1 MAAQLDRQVSG
12 NEFSRFV
19 GWTRP
24 FGDIRRPDRAPQSRR
39 SAPCTDTRRE
49 VSLTLLACR
58 RSLTSGGARVV
69 HASMSGI
76 ISGRLENTVSATR
89 GQPLAA
95 RVLAYKDKLG
105 DALVDLR
112 LGDTL
117 DRQAIETALATVYA
131 LMTGDIAHSRTW
143 WRASSIA
150 GSHATSASRSTSCD
164 ASTGPTRAF
173 CGGVEYAPL
182 VQRAAAIIGSAIFLV
197 IAPGTLAVYVP
208 WYLTHWHFAP
218 PLFPIARVLGAA
230 LIVAGLPILLDSF
243 ARFALQGLG
252 TPAPVMPPK
261 RLVVTGFYRYVRNP
275 MYVAVT
281 ALIAGQG
288 LLFGSV
294 TVLEYGAIVWAG
306 FFLFVVAYEEPALGE
321 QFADEYKRY
330 RANVRR
336 WLPRITPWRG

>member
-1 MAAQLDRQVSG
+1 M
-12 NEFSRFV
+12 
-19 GWTRP
+19 
-24 FGDIRRPDRAPQSRR
+24 
-39 SAPCTDTRRE
+39 
-49 VSLTLLACR
+49 
-58 RSLTSGGARVV
+58 
-69 HASMSGI
+69 
-76 ISGRLENTVSATR
+76 
-89 GQPLAA
+89 
-95 RVLAYKDKLG
+95 
-105 DALVDLR
+105 
-112 LGDTL
+112 
-117 DRQAIETALATVYA
+117 
-131 LMTGDIAHSRTW
+131 
-143 WRASSIA
+143 
-150 GSHATSASRSTSCD
+150 
-164 ASTGPTRAF
+164 
-173 CGGVEYAPL
+173 
-182 VQRAAAIIGSAIFLV
+182 QRAAAIIGSAIFLV

-208 WYLTHWHFAP
+208 WYLTHWHFEPA
-218 PLFPIARVLGAA
+218 LFPIARVLGAA

-294 TVLEYGAIVWAG
+294 TVLEYGAFLWAG

-336 WLPRITPWRG
+336 WLPRVTPWRG

>member
-1 MAAQLDRQVSG
+1 MGAAGGCTTRRQHSP
-12 NEFSRFV
+12 N
-19 GWTRP
+19 
-24 FGDIRRPDRAPQSRR
+24 PQDSRR
-39 SAPCTDTRRE
+39 RCVAP
-49 VSLTLLACR
+49 
-58 RSLTSGGARVV
+58 
-69 HASMSGI
+69 I
-76 ISGRLENTVSATR
+76 
-89 GQPLAA
+89 
-95 RVLAYKDKLG
+95 
-105 DALVDLR
+105 
-112 LGDTL
+112 
-117 DRQAIETALATVYA
+117 
-131 LMTGDIAHSRTW
+131 
-143 WRASSIA
+143 
-150 GSHATSASRSTSCD
+150 
-164 ASTGPTRAF
+164 
-173 CGGVEYAPL
+173 

-261 RLVVTGFYRYVRNP
+261 RLVVTGLYRYVRNP

-288 LLFGSV
+288 SLFGSV

-321 QFADEYKRY
+321 QFGDEYKRY

>member
-1 MAAQLDRQVSG
+1 M
-12 NEFSRFV
+12 
-19 GWTRP
+19 P
-24 FGDIRRPDRAPQSRR
+24 SRR
-39 SAPCTDTRRE
+39 STASSFCPPRLKPCAHRRG
-49 VSLTLLACR
+49 VDAKRT
-58 RSLTSGGARVV
+58 
-69 HASMSGI
+69 
-76 ISGRLENTVSATR
+76 GRLTTHSQSHPTIR
-89 GQPLAA
+89 SGQSFAC
-95 RVLAYKDKLG
+95 
-105 DALVDLR
+105 
-112 LGDTL
+112 
-117 DRQAIETALATVYA
+117 
-131 LMTGDIAHSRTW
+131 S
-143 WRASSIA
+143 
-150 GSHATSASRSTSCD
+150 
-164 ASTGPTRAF
+164 
-173 CGGVEYAPL
+173 YAPI

-230 LIVAGLPILLDSF
+230 LIVAGLPVLLDSF

-294 TVLEYGAIVWAG
+294 TVLEYGAILWAG
-306 FFLFVVAYEEPALGE
+306 FFLFVVAYEEPALSE